1 MALCED
7 LKRQVV
13 ELARVR
19 AGELPETVR
28 QHLAG
33 CPACSALLNRERLV
47 FGLVTAAGRD
57 LEPPAGFADKV
68 LASLP
73 RDLAPGAH
81 NNTDLWRPAWGLVP
95 FFAATTAALLLFFV
109 QTNSAPGPSGFL
121 PTEGLSTGEQLVL
134 GSHAPDSD
142 LVLAAVFELDEP

>member
-1 MALCED
+1 MALCGD

-28 QHLAG
+28 RHLAG

-47 FGLVTAAGRD
+47 LGLVTAATQGT
-57 LEPPAGFADKV
+57 EPPAGFAEKV

-73 RDLAPGAH
+73 HDLAPMPASS
-81 NNTDLWRPAWGLVP
+81 DLWRPAWGLVP
-95 FFAATTAALLLFFV
+95 FFAATTAALLLLFV

-121 PTEGLSTGEQLVL
+121 PTESLSASEQLVL
-134 GSHAPDSD
+134 ENHAPDSD